1 MKKIQDYPVVGSSKR
16 ALILDIDGQRV
27 FCSTSNYAYL
37 YMNPNERWAVVT
49 KEGHVDKDG
58 RWFEATQWVAA
69 YKPQLF

>member
-37 YMNPNERWAVVT
+37 CMNPGERWVIAH
-49 KEGHVDKDG
+49 KEEHCDRDG
-58 RWFEATQWVAA
+58 RWFEATKWIAA

>member
-37 YMNPNERWAVVT
+37 CMNPGERWVIAN
-49 KEGHVDKDG
+49 KAEHYDKDG
-58 RWFEATQWVAA
+58 RRFEATQWVAA

>member
-37 YMNPNERWAVVT
+37 CMDPGAHWTVIT
-49 KEGHVDKDG
+49 KAEHRDKDG
-58 RWFEATQWVAA
+58 RRFEATQWVAA

>member
-37 YMNPNERWAVVT
+37 CMDPGAQWTVVT
-49 KEGHVDKDG
+49 KAGHADNDG
-58 RWFEATQWVAA
+58 RWFEATQWVAV

>member
-37 YMNPNERWAVVT
+37 CMNPGERWVIAN
-49 KEGHVDKDG
+49 KAEHCDRDG
-58 RWFEATQWVAA
+58 RWFEATKWVAA